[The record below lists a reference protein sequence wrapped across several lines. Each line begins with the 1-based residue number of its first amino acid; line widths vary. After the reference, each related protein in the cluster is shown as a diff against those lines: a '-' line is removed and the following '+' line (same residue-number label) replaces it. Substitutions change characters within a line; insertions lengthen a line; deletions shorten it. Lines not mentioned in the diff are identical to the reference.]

1 MKRGM
6 KPKKQDTAQYPK
18 FLTNKLCEQ
27 DLFEGKSHDSIAQN
41 IANVLEKGCVKIVGL
56 DGGWGSGK
64 SNMVSLI
71 KNKLNDKTIS
81 SKYHFFIYDAW
92 GHQTDFQRRS
102 ILENLTS
109 YLVDDAKIINHN
121 KWNGRLLQLLSRKR
135 SVGSKITKELSAISK
150 VAAVLAILLPIFVL
164 LDSCIEPTIG
174 KIIYWLIIFLL
185 SIYAVYH
192 LQVRNMKKYG
202 QPTNFANVIGELF
215 FSYLDFT
222 SEKGSN
228 NIEASMKYETIYD
241 EEPSSRDFRNWISE
255 IDKDIDGHKLV
266 IVFDNMDRLPQNS
279 IQELWAAI
287 HTFFAEQ
294 TYGNIIVIVPFD
306 RSHIKGAF
314 SNMSTTNNDKSNY
327 FGDDYINKTFN
338 VIYRVSPPMMSDW
351 KAYFAMQWKEAF
363 GLELEANSRVT
374 QIYDHLSERQT
385 PRDIISFINEFVS
398 IKQITIDTVPD
409 EYIALFIFGKNN
421 IAKDPAE
428 IITPRYLGGVEFLYK
443 NDENLPKFI
452 SALYYQLPPE
462 KALDIVYVDKIRKAL
477 DANEQDDIQQ
487 ISKLAIFDKLLENA
501 LPNVTNIS
509 NAVLALNTC
518 IDVRSSKH
526 WDCIYKKLQ
535 TAEPIL
541 QEYQKILLCNISNKD
556 KYLKQVIHDL
566 LKAKPFDA
574 INYYESLL
582 QLNDLD
588 GLEPSKY
595 YSEVEVEPQ
604 NFIDYVKLAQ
614 KDYNKY
620 KIVCNKN
627 KFDEFLASKEE
638 SYFEKL
644 SVMSILNKEYNGL
657 DLYESRLIELIDNN
671 TSDEEKLVVLYERLK
686 EIKRPVDKI
695 LSDSDIYSLF
705 RNMDEE
711 SEFYYD
717 LICMRLSRLDN
728 FSTSYNSPFTNVLKS
743 TGDEI
748 VEKVASEIE
757 NYIDYGDIL
766 LNASK
771 YPLLC
776 SVANSITLKS
786 RGTSR
791 LNLLTILKSY
801 DDIINSGI
809 DSDTLISRLNS
820 WDTSRITI
828 GNINTIPYVFFE
840 DSVSMDNKL
849 TKHCKEK
856 CMEYLMSLSVDTWEV
871 EISKKSK
878 NYKLL
883 ILLEPKVQNA
893 YEAFKNLLG
902 KKVKGEANNFDTTSY
917 NAIRDLAL
925 KHKRSLVSTFKN
937 IRDLFCSGNAI
948 MSDNLFKLIG
958 KDLLQYAKIEEKQD
972 ALRTI
977 FIPSIL
983 DDSANVQLLIMHSE
997 LMNKVVSNAGEDSN
1011 DFKDK
1016 VQALIDGELKEN
1028 KQFIAFAKSIGVL
1041 QSE

>member
-1 MKRGM
+1 MK
-6 KPKKQDTAQYPK
+6 KNKKEEIKYPR

-71 KNKLNDKTIS
+71 KNKLNDKTTS

-109 YLVDDAKIINHN
+109 YLVNDAKIINHE

-135 SVGSKITKELSAISK
+135 SVGSKVTKELSAISK

-164 LDSCIEPTIG
+164 IDSCIESTVG
-174 KIIYWLIIFLL
+174 KIIYWLIIFILA
-185 SIYAVYH
+185 IYAVFH
-192 LQVRNMKKYG
+192 LQVRNMNKYG
-202 QPTNFANVIGELF
+202 QPINFANVIGELF

-228 NIEASMKYETIYD
+228 NIETSMKYETIYD
-241 EEPSSRDFRNWISE
+241 EEPSSRDFRNWISD

-294 TYGNIIVIVPFD
+294 TYENIRVIVPFD

-314 SNMSTTNNDKSNY
+314 STMSATNNDKSNY

-374 QIYDHLSERQT
+374 QIYDQLSERQT

-409 EYIALFIFGKNN
+409 EYIALFIFGKNH
-421 IAKDPAE
+421 IAINSAE
-428 IITPRYLGGVEFLYK
+428 IISPSYLGGVEFLYK

-477 DANEQDDIQQ
+477 DTNEQDDLQQ
-487 ISKLAIFDKLLENA
+487 ISKLTIFDKLLENA
-501 LPNVTNIS
+501 LPNVSNIP

-518 IDVRSSKH
+518 IDANSSKH
-526 WDCIYKKLQ
+526 WDCIYNKLQ
-535 TAEPIL
+535 TSEPVL
-541 QEYQKILLCNISNKD
+541 QEYQKILLRNISNKD
-556 KYLKQVIHDL
+556 KYLKQVINDL
-566 LKAKPFDA
+566 LKANPFDVMS
-574 INYYESLL
+574 YYESLL
-582 QLNDLD
+582 QLNDLG
-588 GLEPSKY
+588 GLDPSKY
-595 YSEVEVEPQ
+595 YREVEVEPQ
-604 NFIDYVKLAQ
+604 NFIDYVELAQ
-614 KDYNKY
+614 NDYKRY
-620 KIVCNKN
+620 KIVCDMNKL
-627 KFDEFLASKEE
+627 DEFLAEKDET
-638 SYFEKL
+638 YFERL
-644 SVMSILNKEYNGL
+644 NVISILKKEYDGFES
-657 DLYESRLIELIDNN
+657 YESRLKELIGNN
-671 TSDEEKLVVLYERLK
+671 TSDVEKLVVLYDRLK

-695 LSDSDIYSLF
+695 LSDAEIASLF
-705 RNMDEE
+705 RSMDEDN
-711 SEFYYD
+711 EFYND
-717 LICMRLSRLDN
+717 LICMRLSRLDK
-728 FSTSYNSPFTNVLKS
+728 FQSSYNSYFAEVLNN
-743 TGDEI
+743 TEDDIVDEI
-748 VEKVASEIE
+748 ASNIE
-757 NYIDYGDIL
+757 NYMIYGDIL
-766 LNASK
+766 LNASLC
-771 YPLLC
+771 PLLC
-776 SVANSITLKS
+776 SVANSLTIKS
-786 RGTSR
+786 RGVSR
-791 LNLLTILKSY
+791 LNLLTVLKNY
-801 DDIINSGI
+801 GDIINSGI
-809 DSDTLISRLNS
+809 DTDALISRLNS
-820 WDTSRITI
+820 WDTDGITVDNI
-828 GNINTIPYVFFE
+828 GAIPYKFFE
-840 DSVSMDNKL
+840 DGISIDNKL

-856 CMEYLMSLSVDTWEV
+856 CIEYLKSLSVDSWET
-871 EISKKSK
+871 EICKKSK
-878 NYKLL
+878 YYKLL
-883 ILLEPKVQNA
+883 ILLEPNVQNA
-893 YEAFKNLLG
+893 YEAFKNLLV
-902 KKVKGEANNFDTTSY
+902 KKVKDDANDFDTTSY
-917 NAIRDLAL
+917 NAIRDLVL

-948 MSDNLFKLIG
+948 MSDSLFKLIG
-958 KDLLQYAKIEEKQD
+958 KDLLQYARIEEKQD

-983 DDSANVQLLIMHSE
+983 DDSANVQLLIVHSE
-997 LMNKVVSNAGEDSN
+997 LMNMVVSNAGEDSS
-1011 DFKDK
+1011 DFKEK
-1016 VQALIDGELKEN
+1016 VQILIDGEHKEN

>member
-1 MKRGM
+1 M
-6 KPKKQDTAQYPK
+6 KPKKQDPVQHPK
-18 FLTNKLCEQ
+18 FLSNKLCGQ

-41 IANVLEKGCVKIVGL
+41 IANVLDSGSVRIIGL
-56 DGGWGSGK
+56 DGDWGAGK

-71 KNKLNDKTIS
+71 KQKLNSNS
-81 SKYHFFIYDAW
+81 SNKYHFYVYDAW
-92 GHQTDFQRRS
+92 GYQTDFQRRS

-109 YLVDDAKIINHN
+109 YLVDDAKIINHK

-135 SVGSKITKELSAISK
+135 SVGSKVTKELSAISK

-164 LDSCIEPTIG
+164 IDSCIESTVG
-174 KIIYWLIIFLL
+174 KIIYWLIIFILA
-185 SIYAVYH
+185 IYAVYH
-192 LQVRNMKKYG
+192 LQVRNMNKYG

-228 NIEASMKYETIYD
+228 NIETSMKYETIYD
-241 EEPSSRDFRNWISE
+241 EEPSSRDFRNWISD

-294 TYGNIIVIVPFD
+294 TYENIRVIVPFD

-314 SNMSTTNNDKSNY
+314 STMSATNNDKSNY

-374 QIYDHLSERQT
+374 QIYDQLSERQT

-409 EYIALFIFGKNN
+409 EYIALFIFGKNH
-421 IAKDPAE
+421 IAINSAE
-428 IITPRYLGGVEFLYK
+428 IISPSYLGGVEFLYK

-477 DANEQDDIQQ
+477 DANEQDDLQQ
-487 ISKLAIFDKLLENA
+487 ISKLTIFDKLLENA
-501 LPNVTNIS
+501 LPNVSNIP

-518 IDVRSSKH
+518 IDANSSKH

-535 TAEPIL
+535 TSEPVL
-541 QEYQKILLCNISNKD
+541 QEYQKILLRNISNKD
-556 KYLKQVIHDL
+556 KYLKQVINDL
-566 LKAKPFDA
+566 LKAKPFDVMS
-574 INYYESLL
+574 YYESLL
-582 QLNDLD
+582 QLNDLG
-588 GLEPSKY
+588 GLDPSKY
-595 YSEVEVEPQ
+595 YREVEVEPQ
-604 NFIDYVKLAQ
+604 NFIDYVELAQ
-614 KDYNKY
+614 NDYKRY
-620 KIVCNKN
+620 KIVCDMNKL
-627 KFDEFLASKEE
+627 DEFLAEKDET
-638 SYFEKL
+638 YFERL
-644 SVMSILNKEYNGL
+644 NVISILKKEYDGFES
-657 DLYESRLIELIDNN
+657 YESRLKELIGNN
-671 TSDEEKLVVLYERLK
+671 TSDVEKLVVLYDRLK

-743 TGDEI
+743 TDDEI

-791 LNLLTILKSY
+791 LNLLTILKRY

-856 CMEYLMSLSVDTWEV
+856 CIEYLKSLSVDSWET
-871 EISKKSK
+871 EICKKTK
-878 NYKLL
+878 YYKLL
-883 ILLEPKVQNA
+883 ILLEPNVQNA

-902 KKVKGEANNFDTTSY
+902 KKVKGEANDFDTTSY

-1016 VQALIDGELKEN
+1016 VQVLIDGELKEN

>member
-1 MKRGM
+1 MK
-6 KPKKQDTAQYPK
+6 KNKKEEIKYPR

-41 IANVLEKGCVKIVGL
+41 IANVLDSGSVRIIGL
-56 DGGWGSGK
+56 DGDWGSGK

-71 KNKLNDKTIS
+71 KQKLNSNS
-81 SKYHFFIYDAW
+81 SNKYHFYVYDAW
-92 GHQTDFQRRS
+92 GYQTDFQRRS

-109 YLVDDAKIINHN
+109 YLVDDAKIINHK

-135 SVGSKITKELSAISK
+135 SVGSKVTKELSAISK
-150 VAAVLAILLPIFVL
+150 VAAILAILLPIFVL
-164 LDSCIEPTIG
+164 LDSCIESTIG
-174 KIIYWLIIFLL
+174 KVIYWLIIFIL

-192 LQVRNMKKYG
+192 LQVRNMKRYG

-241 EEPSSRDFRNWISE
+241 EEPSSRDFRNWISD

-294 TYGNIIVIVPFD
+294 TYENIRVIVPFD

-314 SNMSTTNNDKSNY
+314 STMSVTNNNMSNY

-351 KAYFAMQWKEAF
+351 KAYFAMQWKDAF
-363 GLELEANSRVT
+363 GLDLEANSRVT
-374 QIYDHLSERQT
+374 QIYDHLSKRQT

-398 IKQITIDTVPD
+398 IKQITIDSVPD

-421 IAKDPAE
+421 IVKDPTE
-428 IITPRYLGGVEFLYK
+428 IISPSYLGGVEFLYK
-443 NDENLPKFI
+443 NDEDLPKFI

-462 KALDIVYVDKIRKAL
+462 KALDMVYVDKIRKAL
-477 DANEQDDIQQ
+477 DANEQDALLQM
-487 ISKLAIFDKLLENA
+487 SKLSIFDKLLENA
-501 LPNVTNIS
+501 LPNVSNIP

-518 IDVRSSKH
+518 IDANSSKH

-535 TAEPIL
+535 TGESVL
-541 QEYQKILLCNISNKD
+541 QEYQKILLRNISYKD
-556 KYLKQVIHDL
+556 NYLKQVINDL
-566 LKAKPFDA
+566 LKASPFDA
-574 INYYESLL
+574 VNYYESLL
-582 QLNDLD
+582 QLNDLE
-588 GLEPSKY
+588 GLDPSKY

-614 KDYNKY
+614 KNYNKY
-620 KIVCNKN
+620 RIVCDIN
-627 KFDEFLASKEE
+627 KFDEFLASKDET
-638 SYFEKL
+638 YFEKL
-644 SVMSILNKEYNGL
+644 SVMSILNKEYDGL
-657 DLYESRLIELIDNN
+657 DLYESRLKELIDKN
-671 TSDEEKLVVLYERLK
+671 TSDAEKLVVLYDRLK

-695 LSDSDIYSLF
+695 LSDSEIYSLF
-705 RNMDEE
+705 RDMDED

-728 FSTSYNSPFTNVLKS
+728 FSTSYNSPFTTILNS
-743 TGDEI
+743 TDVNIIE
-748 VEKVASEIE
+748 EVASNIE
-757 NYIDYGDIL
+757 NYINYGEIL

-776 SVANSITLKS
+776 SVANSITIKS
-786 RGTSR
+786 RGISR
-791 LNLLTILKSY
+791 LNLLNILKNY
-801 DDIINSGI
+801 DDIISSGI
-809 DSDTLISRLNS
+809 DSDALILRLSS
-820 WDTSRITI
+820 WETNGITI
-828 GNINTIPYVFFE
+828 DNISTIPYEFFK
-840 DSVSMDNKL
+840 DSISTDNKL

-856 CMEYLMSLSVDTWEV
+856 CVEYLKSLSVDSWET
-871 EISKKSK
+871 EICKKSK
-878 NYKLL
+878 YYKLL
-883 ILLEPKVQNA
+883 ILLEPNVQNA
-893 YEAFKNLLG
+893 YEAFKNLLV
-902 KKVKGEANNFDTTSY
+902 KKVKDDANDFDTTSY
-917 NAIRDLAL
+917 NAIRDLVL

-948 MSDNLFKLIG
+948 MSDSLFKLIG
-958 KDLLQYAKIEEKQD
+958 KDLLQYARIEEKQD

-983 DDSANVQLLIMHSE
+983 DDSANVQLLIVHSE
-997 LMNKVVSNAGEDSN
+997 LMNMVVSNAGEDSS
-1011 DFKDK
+1011 DFKEK
-1016 VQALIDGELKEN
+1016 VQILIDGEHKEN

>member
-1 MKRGM
+1 MK
-6 KPKKQDTAQYPK
+6 KNKKEEIKYPR

-27 DLFEGKSHDSIAQN
+27 DLFESGSHDSIAQN
-41 IANVLEKGCVKIVGL
+41 IANILETGCVKIVGL

-64 SNMVSLI
+64 SNMVSII
-71 KNKLNDKTIS
+71 KNKLNPETTS

-109 YLVDDAKIINHN
+109 YLIDDAKIINHK

-150 VAAVLAILLPIFVL
+150 VAAVIALFAPLLM
-164 LDSCIEPTIG
+164 
-174 KIIYWLIIFLL
+174 LL
-185 SIYAVYH
+185 SSYIEHPNDNRVYWVSVFAVAIVSTIII
-192 LQVRNMKKYG
+192 QVKNMKKYG
-202 QPTNFANVIGELF
+202 QPINLTNVLGELF
-215 FSYLDFT
+215 LSYLDFT
-222 SEKGSN
+222 NEKGSN
-228 NIEASMKYETIYD
+228 NIETSMKYETIYD
-241 EEPSSRDFRNWISE
+241 EEPSSRDFRNWMSD

-294 TYGNIIVIVPFD
+294 TYENIRVIVPFD

-314 SNMSTTNNDKSNY
+314 STMSATKNDKSGY

-338 VIYRVSPPMMSDW
+338 VIYRVSPPVMSDW
-351 KAYFAMQWKEAF
+351 KAYFAMQWKEAL
-363 GLELEANSRVT
+363 GIELENDSRVT
-374 QIYDHLSERQT
+374 LIYDQLSERQT
-385 PRDIISFINEFVS
+385 PREIISFINEFVS
-398 IKQITIDTVPD
+398 IKQITTDTIPD
-409 EYIALFIFGKNN
+409 EYIALFIFGKNKITN
-421 IAKDPAE
+421 DAKE
-428 IITPRYLGGVEFLYK
+428 VITPTYLKGVEFLYK
-443 NDENLPKFI
+443 DDENLPKFI

-477 DANEQDDIQQ
+477 DTNEQEDLQQ

-501 LPNVTNIS
+501 LPNVSNIP

-518 IDVRSSKH
+518 IDAKSSKH

-535 TAEPIL
+535 TGEPVL

-620 KIVCNKN
+620 KIVCNMN
-627 KFDEFLASKEE
+627 KFDEFLASKDE
-638 SYFEKL
+638 SYFEKF

-657 DLYESRLIELIDNN
+657 DLYESRLKELIDNN

-705 RNMDEE
+705 RNMDDE

-743 TGDEI
+743 TDDEI

-757 NYIDYGDIL
+757 NYINYGDIL

-820 WDTSRITI
+820 WDPSSITI
-828 GNINTIPYVFFE
+828 GNIDTIPYVFFE

-883 ILLEPKVQNA
+883 ILLESRAQNA

-902 KKVKGEANNFDTTSY
+902 KKVKGEANDFDTISY

-1016 VQALIDGELKEN
+1016 VQVLIDGELKEN

>member
-1 MKRGM
+1 M

-27 DLFEGKSHDSIAQN
+27 DLFEGKSHDAIAKN
-41 IANVLEKGCVKIVGL
+41 IADVLEKGCVKIVGL

-71 KNKLNDKTIS
+71 KNKLNDKTTPN
-81 SKYHFFIYDAW
+81 KYHFFIYDAW

-109 YLVDDAKIINHN
+109 YLVDDAKIINHK

-150 VAAVLAILLPIFVL
+150 VAAVLTILLPIFVL

-174 KIIYWLIIFLL
+174 KIAYWLIIFFL

-228 NIEASMKYETIYD
+228 NIESTMKYETIYD
-241 EEPSSRDFRNWISE
+241 EEPSSRDFRNWISD

-266 IVFDNMDRLPQNS
+266 IVFDNMDRLPQDS

-294 TYGNIIVIVPFD
+294 TYENIRVIVPFD

-314 SNMSTTNNDKSNY
+314 NTMSATDNDKSNY

-398 IKQITIDTVPD
+398 IKQITIDTIPD

-421 IAKDPAE
+421 ISKDPAE
-428 IITPRYLGGVEFLYK
+428 IITPKYLGGVEFLYK

-477 DANEQDDIQQ
+477 DANEQDDLQQ
-487 ISKLAIFDKLLENA
+487 ISKLAIFDKLLDNA
-501 LPNVTNIS
+501 LPYISNIP

-518 IDVRSSKH
+518 IDAKSSKH

-535 TAEPIL
+535 TGEPVL
-541 QEYQKILLCNISNKD
+541 QEYQTILLRNISNKD
-556 KYLKQVIHDL
+556 KYLKQVINDL

-574 INYYESLL
+574 ISYYESLL
-582 QLNDLD
+582 QLNDLE
-588 GLEPSKY
+588 GLDPSKY

-604 NFIDYVKLAQ
+604 NFIDYVELAQ
-614 KDYNKY
+614 KDYSKY
-620 KIVCNKN
+620 KIVCDIDKL
-627 KFDEFLASKEE
+627 DEFLASKDET
-638 SYFEKL
+638 YFEKL
-644 SVMSILNKEYNGL
+644 SVMSILNKEYDGL
-657 DLYESRLIELIDNN
+657 ELYESRLKELIDNN
-671 TSDEEKLVVLYERLK
+671 TSDEAKLVVLYDRLK

-695 LSDSDIYSLF
+695 LSDSEIYSLF
-705 RNMDEE
+705 RDMDEDN
-711 SEFYYD
+711 EFYYD
-717 LICMRLSRLDN
+717 LICMRLYRLNN
-728 FSTSYNSPFTNVLKS
+728 FSTSYNSPFTTILNS
-743 TGDEI
+743 TDIEI
-748 VEKVASEIE
+748 VEEVASNIE
-757 NYIDYGDIL
+757 NYINYGEIL

-776 SVANSITLKS
+776 SVANSITVKP
-786 RGTSR
+786 RGISR
-791 LNLLTILKSY
+791 LNLLNILKNY
-801 DDIINSGI
+801 DDIISSGI
-809 DSDTLISRLNS
+809 DSDALMLRLSS
-820 WDTSRITI
+820 WETNGITI
-828 GNINTIPYVFFE
+828 DNINTIPYEFFK
-840 DSVSMDNKL
+840 DSVSTDNKL
-849 TKHCKEK
+849 TEHCKEK
-856 CMEYLMSLSVDTWEV
+856 CVEYLKSLSVDTWET
-871 EISKKSK
+871 EICKKSK

-883 ILLEPKVQNA
+883 ILLEPKLQNA
-893 YEAFKNLLG
+893 HDAFKNLVNN
-902 KKVKGEANNFDTTSY
+902 KAKGEAKEFDETSY
-917 NAIRDLAL
+917 NTLRDLAL
-925 KHKRSLVSTFKN
+925 KHNRSLISTYKN
-937 IRDLFCSGNAI
+937 IRDLFCSGNAT
-948 MSDNLFKLIG
+948 MSDSLFKLIG
-958 KDLLQYAKIEEKQD
+958 RDLLQYAKIEEKQD

-983 DDSANVQLLIMHSE
+983 DDSANVQLLITYSE
-997 LMNKVVSNAGEDSN
+997 LMNIVVSNAGEDGS
-1011 DFKDK
+1011 DFKEK
-1016 VQALIDGELKEN
+1016 VQILIDGEYKEN

>member
-1 MKRGM
+1 MK
-6 KPKKQDTAQYPK
+6 KNKKEEIKYPR

-27 DLFEGKSHDSIAQN
+27 DLFEGRSHDSIAQN
-41 IANVLEKGCVKIVGL
+41 IANILEAGSVKIVGL

-64 SNMVSLI
+64 SNMVSII
-71 KNKLNDKTIS
+71 KNKLNSKTTS

-109 YLVDDAKIINHN
+109 YLVDDAKIINHK

-135 SVGSKITKELSAISK
+135 SVGSKVTKELSAISK
-150 VAAVLAILLPIFVL
+150 VAAILAILLPIFVL
-164 LDSCIEPTIG
+164 LDSCIESTIG
-174 KIIYWLIIFLL
+174 KVIYWLIIFIL

-192 LQVRNMKKYG
+192 LQVRNMKRYG

-241 EEPSSRDFRNWISE
+241 EEPSSRDFRNWISD

-294 TYGNIIVIVPFD
+294 TYENIRVIVPFD

-314 SNMSTTNNDKSNY
+314 STMSATNNNMSNY

-351 KAYFAMQWKEAF
+351 KAYFAMQWKDAF
-363 GLELEANSRVT
+363 GLDLEANSRVT
-374 QIYDHLSERQT
+374 QIYDHLSKRQT

-398 IKQITIDTVPD
+398 IKQITIDSVPD

-421 IAKDPAE
+421 IVKDPAE
-428 IITPRYLGGVEFLYK
+428 IISPSYLGGVEFLYK
-443 NDENLPKFI
+443 NDEDLPKFI

-462 KALDIVYVDKIRKAL
+462 KALDMVYVDKIRKAL
-477 DANEQDDIQQ
+477 DANEQDALLQM
-487 ISKLAIFDKLLENA
+487 SKLSIFDKLLENA
-501 LPNVTNIS
+501 LPNVSNIP

-518 IDVRSSKH
+518 IDANSSKH

-535 TAEPIL
+535 TGESVL
-541 QEYQKILLCNISNKD
+541 QEYQKILLRNISYKD
-556 KYLKQVIHDL
+556 NYLKQVINDL
-566 LKAKPFDA
+566 LKASPFDA
-574 INYYESLL
+574 VNYYESLL
-582 QLNDLD
+582 QLNDLE
-588 GLEPSKY
+588 GLDPSKY

-614 KDYNKY
+614 KDYSKY
-620 KIVCNKN
+620 KIVCDMN
-627 KFDEFLASKEE
+627 KFDEFLASKDE

-644 SVMSILNKEYNGL
+644 SVMSILNKEYDGL
-657 DLYESRLIELIDNN
+657 ELYESRLKELIDNN
-671 TSDEEKLVVLYERLK
+671 TSYEEKLAVLYDRLK

-695 LSDSDIYSLF
+695 LSDAEIVTLF
-705 RNMDEE
+705 RNIDED
-711 SEFYYD
+711 SEFYND
-717 LICMRLSRLDN
+717 LICMRLSRLDK
-728 FSTSYNSPFTNVLKS
+728 FQSSYNSYFTEVLNN
-743 TGDEI
+743 TDDDIVDEI
-748 VEKVASEIE
+748 ASNIE
-757 NYIDYGDIL
+757 NYIDFGDIL
-766 LNASK
+766 LNASL

-776 SVANSITLKS
+776 SVANSLTIKS

-791 LNLLTILKSY
+791 LNLLNILKKY
-801 DDIINSGI
+801 DDIISSDI
-809 DSDTLISRLNS
+809 DSDALILRLSS
-820 WDTSRITI
+820 WETNGITVD
-828 GNINTIPYVFFE
+828 NISTIPYEFFK
-840 DSVSMDNKL
+840 DSISTDNKL

-856 CMEYLMSLSVDTWEV
+856 CVEHLKSLSVETWET
-871 EISKKSK
+871 EICKKSK
-878 NYKLL
+878 KYKLL
-883 ILLEPKVQNA
+883 ILLGPNLQNA
-893 YEAFKNLLG
+893 HDAFKNLVN
-902 KKVKGEANNFDTTSY
+902 KKAKGEAKELDETSY
-917 NAIRDLAL
+917 NALRDLSL
-925 KHKRSLVSTFKN
+925 KHNRSLISTYKN
-937 IRDLFCSGNAI
+937 IRDLFCSGHAT
-948 MSDNLFKLIG
+948 MSDSLFKLIG
-958 KDLLQYAKIEEKQD
+958 RDLLQYAKIEEKQD

-983 DDSANVQLLIMHSE
+983 DDSVNVQLLIAHSE
-997 LMNKVVSNAGEDSN
+997 LMNMVVSNAGEDSS
-1011 DFKDK
+1011 DFKEK
-1016 VQALIDGELKEN
+1016 VQSLIDGEHKEN

>member
-1 MKRGM
+1 M

-27 DLFEGKSHDSIAQN
+27 DLFQGKSHDSIAQN

-71 KNKLNDKTIS
+71 KNKLNHKTTS

-150 VAAVLAILLPIFVL
+150 VAAILAILLPIFVL

-174 KIIYWLIIFLL
+174 KFIYWLIIFLL

-202 QPTNFANVIGELF
+202 QSTNFTNVIGELF

-222 SEKGSN
+222 NEQGSN

-241 EEPSSRDFRNWISE
+241 EEPSSRDFRNWISD

-294 TYGNIIVIVPFD
+294 TYENIIVIVPFD
-306 RSHIKGAF
+306 RTHIKGAF
-314 SNMSTTNNDKSNY
+314 SAMTATNNDKSNY

-351 KAYFAMQWKEAF
+351 KAYFAMQWEEAF

-385 PRDIISFINEFVS
+385 PRDIISFINEIVS

-421 IAKDPAE
+421 IVKNPAE
-428 IITPRYLGGVEFLYK
+428 IITPKYLGGVEFLYK

-477 DANEQDDIQQ
+477 DANEQEDLQQ

-501 LPNVTNIS
+501 LPNVSNIP
-509 NAVLALNTC
+509 NAVLALNMC
-518 IDVRSSKH
+518 IDSKSSKH

-535 TAEPIL
+535 TVELVL
-541 QEYQKILLCNISNKD
+541 QEYQKILLCNISNKE

-574 INYYESLL
+574 VNYYESLL

-595 YSEVEVEPQ
+595 YSEVKVEPQ
-604 NFIDYVKLAQ
+604 NFIDYVELAQ
-614 KDYNKY
+614 KDYSKY
-620 KIVCNKN
+620 KIVCDKN
-627 KFDEFLASKEE
+627 KFDEFLASKDE
-638 SYFEKL
+638 SYFEHFR
-644 SVMSILNKEYNGL
+644 VMSVLNKEYGEL
-657 DLYESRLIELIDNN
+657 ELYESRLKELIDNN
-671 TSDEEKLVVLYERLK
+671 TSDEEKLTVLYDRLK

-695 LSDSDIYSLF
+695 ISDAEITTLF
-705 RNMDEE
+705 RNIDEDN
-711 SEFYYD
+711 EFYND
-717 LICMRLSRLDN
+717 LICMRLSRLDK
-728 FSTSYNSPFTNVLKS
+728 FQSSYNSYFTEVLNN
-743 TGDEI
+743 TDDDIVDEI
-748 VEKVASEIE
+748 ASNIE

-766 LNASK
+766 LNASL

-776 SVANSITLKS
+776 SVANSLTIKS

-791 LNLLTILKSY
+791 LNLLNILKNY
-801 DDIINSGI
+801 NDIINSGI
-809 DSDTLISRLNS
+809 DSEALLVRLCS
-820 WDTSRITI
+820 WEVNKITI
-828 GNINTIPYVFFE
+828 DNISNIPYEFFN
-840 DSVSMDNKL
+840 DSILIDNKL

-856 CMEYLMSLSVDTWEV
+856 CIEYLMSLSIDIWEM
-871 EISKKSK
+871 EISQKSK

-902 KKVKGEANNFDTTSY
+902 KKVKGEANDFDITSY

-925 KHKRSLVSTFKN
+925 KHKRSLVSIFKN

-948 MSDNLFKLIG
+948 MSDSLFKLIG
-958 KDLLQYAKIEEKQD
+958 KDLLQYARIEEKQD

-983 DDSANVQLLIMHSE
+983 DDYANVQLLIVHRE
-997 LMNKVVSNAGEDSN
+997 LMNKVVSNAGEDSS
-1011 DFKDK
+1011 DFKEK
-1016 VQALIDGELKEN
+1016 VQILIDGEHKED